1 MIKEINSRFRKALF
15 CMIVLFIFGVGK
27 IHHNSGTESKYKNQ
41 VNGCIKNN
49 YSQMKRYWI

>member
-1 MIKEINSRFRKALF
+1 
-15 CMIVLFIFGVGK
+15 MIVLFIFGVGK